1 MQHLVPLDNLVAALG
16 RLPGVGRRTA
26 ERMAMALVRDQ
37 KGLMRIL
44 ANALLEADEAIT
56 HCSRCGNVT
65 KVEEN
70 PCSLCAGPRKDPKLL
85 CVVESPADIM
95 KIEQSGAF
103 HGRYHALMGRL
114 SAMHAVGVSDLR
126 IDLLLRR
133 IAEEKFEEVV
143 LALGADVESDA
154 TASYLSEI
162 LVPRGIVV
170 SRIAFGL
177 PAGSAIE
184 YADSSTLARALS
196 GRQKLK

>member
-1 MQHLVPLDNLVAALG
+1 
-16 RLPGVGRRTA
+16 
-26 ERMAMALVRDQ
+26 
-37 KGLMRIL
+37 
-44 ANALLEADEAIT
+44 
-56 HCSRCGNVT
+56 
-65 KVEEN
+65 
-70 PCSLCAGPRKDPKLL
+70 
-85 CVVESPADIM
+85 VVESPADIM

-114 SAMHAVGVSDLR
+114 SAMHAVGVADLR